1 MALGGGTFVTQNKTL
16 PGAYIN
22 FVSTGNNV
30 TMGERGT
37 AVLAL
42 PLNWGKTGGFIT
54 IESGEYIAKAAEL
67 LGYEAMDNALL
78 LIGERMKRAKKL
90 LLWRADSGGEKATA
104 TVGELTVTA
113 LCTGTR
119 GNALSVAVYANAD
132 STFDVV
138 TYLDGIEYGRQTVSE
153 AAALSANCFVTFSGD
168 SISAA
173 AAVKLSGG
181 TDGTTNGKGVSDFLA
196 AAEKETFGV
205 IGCTAQDSDTKA
217 LYAAFTK
224 RLRDDESKK
233 IVCVMADYAGDY
245 EGIISVKNGVI
256 LENGTTLDKYKA
268 VCWVTGASAA
278 AEINE
283 SLTNTAYDGAV
294 GVDEKYSKGD
304 YEKALKSGEF
314 VFYEDNGK
322 ARVLSDINTLVT
334 YTAVKN
340 SDFAENRYIRTID
353 GWANDVA
360 ALFTASY
367 LGQITNSETGRSLF
381 KSDIVALGRQYEE
394 IDAISEFSADD
405 ITITQ
410 GLGKRDVKV
419 DMSLKPNGSMEK
431 LYMTVQVN

>member
-37 AVLAL
+37 CVLAL
-42 PLNWGKTGGFIT
+42 PLSWGKTGEFIP
-54 IESGEYIAKAAEL
+54 IESGEYTAKAAGL
-67 LGYEAMDNALL
+67 LGYEATETALL
-78 LIGERMKRAKKL
+78 LIGECMKRATKL

-119 GNALSVAVYANAD
+119 GNALSVAVYANTD
-132 STFDVV
+132 SSFDVV
-138 TYLDGIEYGRQTVSE
+138 TYLDNIEYDRQTVSISAE
-153 AAALSANCFVTFSGD
+153 LSANSFVTFGSENLT
-168 SISAA
+168 AA
-173 AAVKLSGG
+173 VAVKLTGG
-181 TDGTTNGKGVSDFLA
+181 KDGTVNGKSVSDFLT
-196 AAEKETFGV
+196 AAEKETFSV

-224 RLRDDESKK
+224 RLRDDEGKK

-245 EGIISVKNGVI
+245 EGIISVKNGVV

-278 AEINE
+278 AEVNE

-314 VFYEDNGK
+314 VFYDDGGK
-322 ARVLSDINTLVT
+322 VRVLSDINTLVT
-334 YTAVKN
+334 YTATKN

-367 LGQITNSETGRSLF
+367 LGQMTNSETGRSLF

-394 IDAISEFSADD
+394 IDAISDFSADD